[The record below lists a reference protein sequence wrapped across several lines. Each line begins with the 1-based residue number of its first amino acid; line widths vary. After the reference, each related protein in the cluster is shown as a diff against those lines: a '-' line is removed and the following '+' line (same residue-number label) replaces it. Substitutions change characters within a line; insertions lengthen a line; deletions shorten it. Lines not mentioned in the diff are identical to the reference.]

1 MKSHIPFSFTPPD
14 EDFPFSEDSLDPDS
28 SRLMTRL
35 HLCRFMEANSS
46 GDSSFLPDPYGCEC
60 LFLEDFITYDMELDF
75 AAIARD
81 FLLHEYSTLSHLS
94 PWLYGHDH
102 PSDSDMEHCV
112 RRKIL
117 NLMYLSAKNG
127 SAFSISLFRNLY
139 KTYYRKEYQQLKRFR
154 KIHAQEVLA
163 LSEDSARY
171 VSVYS
176 MARIL
181 CICPFFG
188 IEKDHDCSYLYV
200 ALDSR
205 FDEICREEDEEN
217 KDLFLQIPSPLL
229 TESQEIIEE
238 WLKDLPEDFYND
250 RRLRTWKVANRFV
263 STSLLH
269 NGYPSDYVY
278 RCSTEIQGIRL
289 DFAKTLALL
298 RLKHPDRSYSL
309 EEVQLYS
316 VLYNTVTALTSA
328 SDSAEDSFHYIF
340 LQQQP
345 DSGTDASLCNPS
357 HNVSVE
363 KAEKNPVE
371 TPLVS
376 KAPASSETAALQE
389 LTAEIDSLR
398 KKSHQQAQELRH
410 LRTLYTESKKISGQ
424 LEALRT
430 LYEDQQ
436 KELTA
441 LRNHVYQMSEESSV
455 TAALDPAAMET
466 AISAKKIIII
476 GGHTNWSSKLKN
488 KFPGWVFISPQVS
501 GTLDERILEK
511 ADYIYF
517 FTDFISHST
526 YQKYLRLIRDRNLAF
541 GYIHSVHIPTNIR
554 QIYGDLFG

>member
-1 MKSHIPFSFTPPD
+1 MKSHTPFSVTPPD
-14 EDFPFSEDSLDPDS
+14 EDFPFSEDPLDPDS
-28 SRLMTRL
+28 FRLMTRL
-35 HLCRFMEANSS
+35 HLCRFMEENSD
-46 GDSSFLPDPYGCEC
+46 GNSSFLPDPYGCEC

-81 FLLHEYSTLSHLS
+81 FLLHEYAALSHLS

-102 PSDSDMEHCV
+102 PSDSDMDHCV

-127 SAFSISLFRNLY
+127 SGFSISLFRNLY

-163 LSEDSARY
+163 LSEDSDRY

-188 IEKDHDCSYLYV
+188 IEKDKDCSYLYV

-217 KDLFLQIPSPLL
+217 KDLFLQIPSALL
-229 TESQEIIEE
+229 TKSQKVIEE

-250 RRLRTWKVANRFV
+250 RRLRTWKAANRFV

-298 RLKHPDRSYSL
+298 RLKHPDRRYSF
-309 EEVQLYS
+309 EEIQLYS

-340 LQQQP
+340 LQQTP
-345 DSGTDASLCNPS
+345 DSGTDESLYNPS
-357 HNVSVE
+357 RNISSE
-363 KAEKNPVE
+363 KSEKTPVE
-371 TPLVS
+371 PPIVS
-376 KAPASSETAALQE
+376 SVPASSETAALQE
-389 LTAEIDSLR
+389 LTAEIDTLR

-410 LRTLYTESKKISGQ
+410 LRTLYSESQKISGQ

-430 LYEDQQ
+430 LYDDQQ
-436 KELTA
+436 IELSA
-441 LRNHVYQMSEESSV
+441 LRILFFQMYV
-455 TAALDPAAMET
+455 
-466 AISAKKIIII
+466 
-476 GGHTNWSSKLKN
+476 
-488 KFPGWVFISPQVS
+488 
-501 GTLDERILEK
+501 
-511 ADYIYF
+511 
-517 FTDFISHST
+517 
-526 YQKYLRLIRDRNLAF
+526 
-541 GYIHSVHIPTNIR
+541 
-554 QIYGDLFG
+554 

>member
-1 MKSHIPFSFTPPD
+1 MKSRTPFSLPPSD

-28 SRLMTRL
+28 FRLMTRL
-35 HLCRFMEANSS
+35 HLCRFMEENSS

-81 FLLHEYSTLSHLS
+81 FLLHEYAALSHLS

-154 KIHAQEVLA
+154 HIHAQEVLS
-163 LSEDSARY
+163 LSEDSVRY
-171 VSVYS
+171 ISVYS

-205 FDEICREEDEEN
+205 FDEICREEDEET
-217 KDLFLQIPSPLL
+217 KDLFLQIPSALL

-250 RRLRTWKVANRFV
+250 RRLRTWKAANRFV

-298 RLKHPDRSYSL
+298 RLKHPDRSYSF
-309 EEVQLYS
+309 EEIQLYS

-345 DSGTDASLCNPS
+345 DSGTDDSLYNPS
-357 HNVSVE
+357 HNVSGE

-376 KAPASSETAALQE
+376 KAPASSETAAHQE

-410 LRTLYTESKKISGQ
+410 LRTLYTESQKISGQ

-430 LYEDQQ
+430 LYEDQR

-501 GTLDERILEK
+501 GTLDEHILEK

-526 YQKYLRLIRDRNLAF
+526 YQKYLRLTGTAI
-541 GYIHSVHIPTNIR
+541 
-554 QIYGDLFG
+554 